1 MAKMTEL
8 EALQLLTSAASLAAQ
23 LSSLIPA
30 LVGNFQAIKDGLA
43 SDDADALNERIVAAH
58 ADIQAL
64 DAQLQALKTEGTTL

>member
-30 LVGNFQAIKDGLA
+30 LVSNFQAIKDGLA
-43 SDDADALNERIVAAH
+43 SDDADALNDRIVVAH

-64 DAQLQALKTEGTTL
+64 DAQLQALKTGGTTA